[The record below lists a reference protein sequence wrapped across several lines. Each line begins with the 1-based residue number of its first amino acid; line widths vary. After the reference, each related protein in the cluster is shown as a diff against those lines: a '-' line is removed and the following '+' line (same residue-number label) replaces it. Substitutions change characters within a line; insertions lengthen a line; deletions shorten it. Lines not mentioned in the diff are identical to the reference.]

1 MKEPGTFSPERE
13 MLASRINFLQ
23 RFDGLP
29 CRTGSSVMTITFI
42 EYYVPS
48 TTLFYM
54 HFLIETSHQSCDKSV
69 IIMPIPQRRKLRKVA

>member
-1 MKEPGTFSPERE
+1 
-13 MLASRINFLQ
+13 
-23 RFDGLP
+23 
-29 CRTGSSVMTITFI
+29 MTITFI